1 MVCECRPNLFS
12 LFGIQDIF
20 FSILTRYKLGRIGM
34 WKVLADFAFKNVPFI
49 VYIQNLKQRRE
60 FPDIKQKIFPYNT
73 PYSVII
79 SKKT

>member
-1 MVCECRPNLFS
+1 
-12 LFGIQDIF
+12 
-20 FSILTRYKLGRIGM
+20 M

-60 FPDIKQKIFPYNT
+60 FPDIKQKKIFPYNT